1 MEADEDAPPPA
12 PEIEKELEI
21 RAPIEKVWDALTDAG
36 SIDKWMHSGE
46 VAVDLRPGGS
56 YQFFGGD
63 TSGVFTRVM
72 RPHALEYTWR
82 QAGWQADWPDSVVA
96 WDLRPGEEDTTRVPR
111 SGGRG
116 YREPTD
122 QKLSPVSGAMDLDL
136 PRLDGLQATRRLKSE
151 IPTMKVIILST
162 VEDETCRKAA
172 VKYGAD
178 AFLPKS
184 ADIHQLLSVIRKGQ

>member
-1 MEADEDAPPPA
+1 MEADDDAPPPA

-96 WDLRPGEEDTTRVPR
+96 WDLRPGEEDTTRVHLRHTAFPSEAEAQAHDAR
-111 SGGRG
+111 WDEYFLGPLRG
-116 YREPTD
+116 WLE
-122 QKLSPVSGAMDLDL
+122 G
-136 PRLDGLQATRRLKSE
+136 
-151 IPTMKVIILST
+151 
-162 VEDETCRKAA
+162 
-172 VKYGAD
+172 
-178 AFLPKS
+178 
-184 ADIHQLLSVIRKGQ
+184 